1 MCEPTSIAALA
12 IGTMTA
18 GTTMVQQR
26 RQKREMSRKEEE
38 AEGRMRAFREY
49 QSRRDAGD
57 QKNPLQFRGEEDQ
70 RRRQRGLGM
79 RRLTIPMG
87 TGGTGT
93 GVSIPE

>member
-1 MCEPTSIAALA
+1 MCEPTSMAALA
-12 IGTMTA
+12 IGTIAA
-18 GTTMVQQR
+18 GTSMVQQR
-26 RQKREMSRKEEE
+26 KQKREMSRKEEE
-38 AEGRMRAFREY
+38 AENRMRAFREY

-57 QKNPLQFRGEEDQ
+57 QKNPLNFRGEDERQ
-70 RRRQRGLGM
+70 RRQRGLGM